1 MKYEITSTE
10 TFNKWFGKLKDF
22 TVKQQLL
29 ARFARLEN
37 GNFGDFNSLD
47 KSSLNC
53 GASLPVV
60 CESIIPSE
68 ERKLSCC

>member
-10 TFNKWFGKLKDF
+10 TFNKWFGKLKDL

-37 GNFGDFNSLD
+37 GNFGDFKQLGQ
-47 KSSLNC
+47 KLFELRC
-53 GASLPVV
+53 SLPVV
-60 CESIIPSE
+60 CESIIPSAA
-68 ERKLSCC
+68 RKSSCC